1 MSKVNF
7 QTSIQVNPSGTPDLP
22 PKSLADSKVIH
33 AKSEHKALNAQRRCS
48 KTAKKISP
56 DLSQQHVATELRKKS
71 SSTHWGKSL
80 INNIKDTFRHSTG
93 LPKQESQSKFSSAAD
108 GMLIKEHKISKQEVH
123 TVSNLE
129 HGLGKVLSSSDTHKK
144 QQLSF
149 TIRQCFG
156 LADGEPTNK
165 NLNELLQRV
174 PELKK
179 HSESFG
185 ASEQLEKKINKIF
198 KKQNE
203 AIDKSAKNMEMVK
216 KLAVTSA
223 PEHAPTPQLQ
233 TLTNAEII
241 EHELDSIAKGLE
253 EDISNLSGKAST
265 DAITNELD
273 SILKELSEDIPNST
287 AHIDKNDFINQIE
300 NLLNDGVPQSP
311 TIAKTNTSANP
322 IDALIKEINEMRFKD
337 SIKSLA

>member
-1 MSKVNF
+1 MSKVNI
-7 QTSIQVNPSGTPDLP
+7 QTSIQVNSSGTTDLP

-33 AKSEHKALNAQRRCS
+33 AKSENKARNAQRRCS
-48 KTAKKISP
+48 KTAKKMSP

-80 INNIKDTFRHSTG
+80 IKNIKDTFRRSTG
-93 LPKQESQSKFSSAAD
+93 LPKQESQSKFSSVAE
-108 GMLIKEHKISKQEVH
+108 GMLIKEPKKETH
-123 TVSNLE
+123 TVANLE

-165 NLNELLQRV
+165 NLNELLQLV

-179 HSESFG
+179 LSESRG
-185 ASEQLEKKINKIF
+185 TSEQLEQIIKENFEKK
-198 KKQNE
+198 NE

-223 PEHAPTPQLQ
+223 PEHTPTPQLQ

-241 EHELDSIAKGLE
+241 EHELDSIEKGLE
-253 EDISNLSGKAST
+253 EDISNPSGKAST
-265 DAITNELD
+265 DDITNELD
-273 SILKELSEDIPNST
+273 SILKELSEDMPNST
-287 AHIDKNDFINQIE
+287 AHIDTNDFINQIE
-300 NLLNDGVPQSP
+300 NLLNDDVPQSP
-311 TIAKTNTSANP
+311 TIAKTNISANP
-322 IDALIKEINEMRFKD
+322 IDALIKEIDEMRFKD